1 MAEERILRNRNFF
14 VGKPYNWSF
23 YHPDPI
29 EGEEGGIL
37 LLRYSIS
44 TSPITHLRVGLQE
57 NFVPAPWTPC
67 RSEFPKPFRSRQR
80 WWRHRHLAWWPRSW
94 TCVRSTASLQSSSRS
109 PYGQSPRSCWLE
121 RRRRPQLRCQKPD
134 DLIEKSNF

>member
-37 LLRYSIS
+37 LFLYSMIYVF
-44 TSPITHLRVGLQE
+44 I
-57 NFVPAPWTPC
+57 
-67 RSEFPKPFRSRQR
+67 
-80 WWRHRHLAWWPRSW
+80 
-94 TCVRSTASLQSSSRS
+94 
-109 PYGQSPRSCWLE
+109 
-121 RRRRPQLRCQKPD
+121 
-134 DLIEKSNF
+134 